1 MLRQNE
7 YDPSQ
12 LKAQTSC
19 KLMRY
24 LVEDGGHLKVDE
36 PYAEVEVMK
45 MCMPLLAPA
54 AGTLHW
60 RMPEGQ
66 GMLAG
71 DLIATLDID
80 DPSAFGDLAKP
91 FAGKGQG
98 VRWT

>member
-1 MLRQNE
+1 
-7 YDPSQ
+7 
-12 LKAQTSC
+12 
-19 KLMRY
+19 MRY

-66 GMLAG
+66 AMMAG
-71 DLIATLDID
+71 Q
-80 DPSAFGDLAKP
+80 S
-91 FAGKGQG
+91 
-98 VRWT
+98 